1 MPDTLTPIDKARTA
15 LVLMDFQPGGLGMFP
30 DSETL
35 LARAGDA
42 LAWARK
48 TQIQVCFVRVA
59 FTEQDH
65 RAIPPHNKTFA
76 PVGQHKLFGARTPET
91 QVHPSL
97 DMREGDLVVRKTR
110 VGAFSTTDL
119 HTRLRT
125 RGIDTLILAGIAT
138 SGAVLSTLRYAA
150 DADYRT
156 FVLADVTADPDA
168 EVHQILT
175 EKVFPTQ
182 ADVITVPDL
191 TALSV

>member
-1 MPDTLTPIDKARTA
+1 MTDTLTPIDPARTA

-30 DSETL
+30 DSEVL
-35 LARAGDA
+35 LARVGDA

-48 TQIQVCFVRVA
+48 SQVQVCFVRVA

-65 RAIPPHNKTFA
+65 QAIPSHNKAFA
-76 PVGQHKLFGARTPET
+76 PVGQHKLFGADAPET

-97 DMREGDLVVRKTR
+97 DVREEDLVVRKTR

-119 HTRLRT
+119 DTRLHA

-138 SGAVLSTLRYAA
+138 SGAVLSTLRHAA

-156 FVLADVTADPDA
+156 FVLADATADPDA
-168 EVHQILT
+168 EVHRVLT
-175 EKVFPTQ
+175 EKIFPTQ
-182 ADVITVPDL
+182 ADVITTPDL
-191 TALSV
+191 PALAV